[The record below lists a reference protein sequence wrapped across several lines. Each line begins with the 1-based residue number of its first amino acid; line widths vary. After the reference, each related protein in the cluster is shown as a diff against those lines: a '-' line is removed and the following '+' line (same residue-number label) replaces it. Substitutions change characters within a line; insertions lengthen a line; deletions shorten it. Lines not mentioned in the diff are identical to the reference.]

1 MSMADTKTFVA
12 NAPVWVDLSST
23 DAGKARDYY
32 AKLFGWKVEPAPE
45 PDAGGYALAKL
56 NGKDVAGIGPA
67 QTPDGPSA
75 WMVYIGTKDAD
86 ETARKV
92 EAAGGKVI
100 APPFDVL
107 KSGRMA
113 VFQDPTGAF
122 ISAWQPAEMQGA
134 QVMNAPGSFAWAEL
148 SSRGVEKAK
157 PFYNKVFG
165 WGNKESPMG
174 EGEAPYTEFLLDGE
188 RIAGGM
194 EMNSMVPREVP
205 SYWTVYFAVDDVDK
219 AFKKAID
226 AGGQEMLA
234 PQEFPGGRFAIV
246 SDPQGAVFGLLK
258 MQR

>member
-1 MSMADTKTFVA
+1 MSDTKTFVA

-23 DAGKARDYY
+23 DAARARDYY
-32 AKLFGWKVEPAPE
+32 AKLFGWKVEVAPD

-56 NGKDVAGIGPA
+56 NGKDVAGIGSA

-75 WMVYIGTKDAD
+75 WMIYIGTKNAD

-92 EAAGGKVI
+92 EEAGGKVI

-134 QVMNAPGSFAWAEL
+134 QLMNAPGSFAWAEL
-148 SSRGVEKAK
+148 SSRGFEKAK
-157 PFYNKVFG
+157 PFYTKVFG
-165 WGNKESPMG
+165 WGNKDSAMPAGES
-174 EGEAPYTEFLLDGE
+174 PYTEFLLDGE
-188 RIAGGM
+188 SIAGGM
-194 EMNSMVPREVP
+194 EMSSMVPSEVP
-205 SYWTVYFAVDDVDK
+205 SYWNVYFAVDDVDRS
-219 AFKKAID
+219 FKKAID

-234 PQEFPGGRFAIV
+234 PQEFPGGRFAILA
-246 SDPQGAVFGLLK
+246 DPQGATFGLLK
-258 MQR
+258 MKQ